1 MSGPLQKSS
10 GPVLY
15 NTGVFHCRGRRL
27 CRPEN
32 VTNSPKS
39 SVEKLHSAGGQRR
52 PPLQG
57 ADDSASDAPAFMPP
71 IVADEHEDEADE
83 QQSAADPDGAD
94 VGELRHE
101 TAEACACGEDLTAAD
116 VGIGV
121 LKAAGERDED
131 RCAEGIGHLPVKMMT
146 VLHTA
151 LRLS

>member
-1 MSGPLQKSS
+1 
-10 GPVLY
+10 
-15 NTGVFHCRGRRL
+15 
-27 CRPEN
+27 
-32 VTNSPKS
+32 
-39 SVEKLHSAGGQRR
+39 
-52 PPLQG
+52 
-57 ADDSASDAPAFMPP
+57 MPP

-94 VGELRHE
+94 VSELRHE

-151 LRLS
+151 PRLRHTRAGKRRKRHILYVITGKK

>member
-1 MSGPLQKSS
+1 
-10 GPVLY
+10 
-15 NTGVFHCRGRRL
+15 
-27 CRPEN
+27 
-32 VTNSPKS
+32 
-39 SVEKLHSAGGQRR
+39 
-52 PPLQG
+52 
-57 ADDSASDAPAFMPP
+57 MPP

-101 TAEACACGEDLTAAD
+101 T

-151 LRLS
+151 PRLS